1 MIPSAVFI
9 LAIALQTKISLYSKF
24 LRRFGSMPKTF
35 NTCFVDLEKVY
46 GPVLRNKL
54 WRVLREY
61 GVDDRLLLAVKSLY
75 SCSEVCVRRI
85 KSRPF
90 TVGLRQWCVL
100 SPLLFIVSI
109 RGGKTM
115 ARGRIQPPDQFNP
128 VRQIPCTFFQVPR
141 FRLWTAMQQNWLLL
155 VICKSHGI
163 RPSSGRAV
171 ANSGL
176 GPKRL
181 ATPGLHELNRQS
193 QPSRG
198 GRHICELQDQPLTFY
213 ERFDASIIF
222 STGSS
227 ACTRSIFRC
236 T

>member
-1 MIPSAVFI
+1 MFFGNFQMLTFSLPSALKKDAAKKMNQSWMIPSAVFI

-100 SPLLFIVSI
+100 SPLLFIVS
-109 RGGKTM
+109 RRQNYGSR
-115 ARGRIQPPDQFNP
+115 AHPAPD
-128 VRQIPCTFFQVPR
+128 
-141 FRLWTAMQQNWLLL
+141 
-155 VICKSHGI
+155 
-163 RPSSGRAV
+163 
-171 ANSGL
+171 
-176 GPKRL
+176 
-181 ATPGLHELNRQS
+181 
-193 QPSRG
+193 
-198 GRHICELQDQPLTFY
+198 
-213 ERFDASIIF
+213 
-222 STGSS
+222 
-227 ACTRSIFRC
+227 
-236 T
+236 

>member
-1 MIPSAVFI
+1 V
-9 LAIALQTKISLYSKF
+9 
-24 LRRFGSMPKTF
+24 
-35 NTCFVDLEKVY
+35 
-46 GPVLRNKL
+46 
-54 WRVLREY
+54 EY

-75 SCSEVCVRRI
+75 SCSEFCVRVGRM

-90 TVGLRQWCVL
+90 TVGVGLRQWCVL
-100 SPLLFIVSI
+100 SPLLFTVSI
-109 RGGKTM
+109 RGGGKTT
-115 ARGRIQPPDQFNP
+115 ARGPIQPPDQFNP
-128 VRQIPCTFFQVPR
+128 ARQIHCTFFFQVPH

-181 ATPGLHELNRQS
+181 VTPGLHELDRQS

-222 STGSS
+222 STRSP

-236 T
+236 M